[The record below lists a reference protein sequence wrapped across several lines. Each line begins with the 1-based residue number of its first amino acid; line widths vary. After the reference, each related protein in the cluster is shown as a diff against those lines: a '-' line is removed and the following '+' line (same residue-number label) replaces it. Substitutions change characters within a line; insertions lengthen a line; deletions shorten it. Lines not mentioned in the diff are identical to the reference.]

1 MIIFCF
7 GVERFIF
14 VEVLG
19 VFCLFVI
26 IVFDEISV
34 WVGVFVIFCFGWEVL
49 IGVWKEDVDDFFLFV
64 VMLLILWVDLN
75 DVVDIKEKDDWCLV
89 KDLVDWLVLI
99 FFVVFVCEFV
109 MVFVVLMMVVSFFLV
124 VWLFVIVF
132 WCLVDSV
139 LIVFMVEV

>member
-1 MIIFCF
+1 M
-7 GVERFIF
+7 
-14 VEVLG
+14 EVLG
-19 VFCLFVI
+19 VFFLFVI

-109 MVFVVLMMVVSFFLV
+109 VVFVVLMMVVSFFLV